1 MSADELQ
8 ELQEHAEHAAHDR
21 SMAPVSLTM
30 AILAVL
36 VAVVSLLGH
45 RAHTEEVIL
54 QNKSTDQ
61 WAYYQAKN
69 IRRHTDELFADF
81 ASVMATSDPKKLAQL
96 REKYQAEANTYRDQQ
111 KDIDSEA
118 RKLEQETGHE
128 RGRADRYDLAE
139 VFLEVGL
146 VVTSITLLSGRRIF
160 WKAGMLFGV
169 IGLVVASTAPLVR

>member
-1 MSADELQ
+1 MSDELQ

-36 VAVVSLLGH
+36 VAVASLLGH

-69 IRRHTDELFADF
+69 IRRHTEELFADF
-81 ASVMATSDPKKLAQL
+81 ASVMTATDAARAAQL
-96 REKYQAEANTYRDQQ
+96 REKYQTEAKSYADQQ
-111 KDIDSEA
+111 KEIEA
-118 RKLEQETGHE
+118 DAKQLEQETGHE
-128 RGRADRYDLAE
+128 RDRADRYDLAE
-139 VFLEVGL
+139 VFLEIGL

-160 WKAGMLFGV
+160 WKAGIVLGV
-169 IGLVVASTAPLVR
+169 IGVVVAGTAPLVR